1 MELQEIRDKMFDEAE
16 AIIKKVEKEN
26 RDFTDDEEMAYN
38 SKYEQIKALDK
49 QIQQARGGFDA
60 RVLLGDRSAYDLD
73 GKAYPVVD
81 SRSAV
86 ANITPHDDKGFT
98 LAGFVRASMG
108 FEGRATPVGTG
119 TALVPQYLSANIIDM
134 VRAKSRVV
142 QAGAI
147 TIPIEGPTYICRID
161 ADPTVYQ
168 HTEGTE
174 DITESVP
181 TFTPLKLDPKAL
193 VATVPL
199 TMEVVEDAQNLDAAL
214 RMSLAGAF
222 ATKLDALTITTILAD
237 TNIATS
243 AAGEDCGTWAGV
255 MAAVGSMLD
264 ADMDIPTAIIAN
276 TADYADR
283 AAEVAVANGV
293 WLGAPPVL
301 AKMQDLFT
309 TNVATGTAIL
319 GDFAKGVAI
328 AVRRNLQLEVVRFQA
343 PAKATHLLVAS
354 ARLEG
359 YVLQPAALYI
369 QKTTV

>member
-1 MELQEIRDKMFDEAE
+1 MELQEIRDQMYDEAK
-16 AIIKKVEKEN
+16 AMLDKLEKEN
-26 RDFTDDEEMAYN
+26 RDFTDDERKIYDAKM
-38 SKYEQIKALDK
+38 EQIDALGK
-49 QIQQARGGFDA
+49 QIRQAQGGFDP

-73 GKAYPVVD
+73 GNAYPVVD

-86 ANITPHDDKGFT
+86 ANITPRDDTGFT

-161 ADPTVYQ
+161 GDPTVYQ

-199 TMEVVEDAQNLDAAL
+199 TMEVVEDAKNLDAAL

-222 ATKLDALTITTILAD
+222 ATKLDALTIATILAD
-237 TNIATS
+237 ENIETS
-243 AAGEDCGTWAGV
+243 AAGESCANWTGV
-255 MAAVGSMLD
+255 LAAFKSMLNLN
-264 ADMDIPTAIIAN
+264 MDTPSAMIAN

-283 AAEVAVANGV
+283 AAEITGDGR

-301 AKMQDLFT
+301 ANMQDLFT
-309 TNVATGTAIL
+309 TNVTTGTAIL

>member
-1 MELQEIRDKMFDEAE
+1 MELQEIRDKLFDEAE
-16 AIIKKVEKEN
+16 ALIKKVEKEN
-26 RDFTDDEEMAYN
+26 RDFNDDEEMAYN

-49 QIQQARGGFDA
+49 QIRAQKGGFDP
-60 RVLLGDRSAYDLD
+60 RGLLGPYTAYDLD

-86 ANITPHDDKGFT
+86 ANITPRDDTGFT

-108 FEGRATPVGTG
+108 LEGRTTPVGTG
-119 TALVPQYLSANIIDM
+119 TALVPQYLSANIIDL

-168 HTEGTE
+168 HTEAAE
-174 DITESVP
+174 DITESAP

-199 TMEVVEDAQNLDAAL
+199 TMEVVEDAKNLDAAL

-222 ATKLDALTITTILAD
+222 ATKLDALTIATILAD

-243 AAGEDCGTWAGV
+243 AAAEDCGTWAGT
-255 MAAVGSMLD
+255 MAAVKSMLD
-264 ADMDIPTAIIAN
+264 ADMDIPSAIIAN

-283 AAEVAVANGV
+283 AAEVATANGT

-301 AKMQDLFT
+301 ANTQDLFT
-309 TNVATGTAIL
+309 TNVTTGTAIL

-343 PAKATHLLVAS
+343 PTKATRLLVAS
-354 ARLEG
+354 ARWEG